1 MWLWNSKVTFTHLIF
16 ISAVFTHFA
25 GESATLAF
33 IHPVKLRHQ
42 TKLPREHPQNEF
54 FICSRAPPLQHAAL
68 LITVLISVGFPRAEE

>member
-1 MWLWNSKVTFTHLIF
+1 MSKLFWSLLVVSSQMF
-16 ISAVFTHFA
+16 SQHFA
-25 GESATLAF
+25 GESATLVF

-54 FICSRAPPLQHAAL
+54 FICSPAPPLQHAAL